1 MTVNRID
8 RKNFLTKLAQVPIT
22 SHKPQF
28 PISMN
33 KKPITWFPKVLFK
46 WDKENNNRPM
56 PWRGEKDPYKVWL
69 SEVILQQTRVEQG
82 LKYYKKFIE
91 AFPSINSL
99 ASAPEQ
105 RIFKLWEGLG
115 YYNRCRNLIDTANN
129 IVNNLN
135 GKFPDRY
142 EEIKKLK
149 GIGPYTAAAIA
160 SFVFNESRAVVDG
173 NVFRVISRIFGLDAP
188 IDTAEGKRVFTEF
201 ANELISMQE
210 PALFNQAIMDFG
222 AVVCKPA
229 PNCKQCPFNGYCK
242 AFRHNKVLRLP
253 VKTKKVVVQR
263 RWFNYVVMEYRGKVA
278 IRQRTKK
285 DIWHNLFEFLLI
297 ESRPRMSTAAV
308 LKEIK
313 KEGWLGQNSY
323 EVKSMSPIFSQQ
335 LSHQRIE
342 GRFTRLKLNRKHILS
357 KEVLWIRKNDIKQ
370 FPFPK
375 FVNQYLEQEQS
386 LH

>member
-1 MTVNRID
+1 
-8 RKNFLTKLAQVPIT
+8 
-22 SHKPQF
+22 
-28 PISMN
+28 
-33 KKPITWFPKVLFK
+33 
-46 WDKENNNRPM
+46 
-56 PWRGEKDPYKVWL
+56 VWL

-82 LKYYKKFIE
+82 RKYYEKFIA
-91 AFPSINSL
+91 AFPNITSL

-105 RIFKLWEGLG
+105 TIFKLWEGLG
-115 YYNRCRNLIDTANN
+115 YYNRCRNLIHTANS

-160 SFVFNESRAVVDG
+160 SFVFNEPRAVVDG
-173 NVFRVISRIFGLDAP
+173 NVFRVLSRIFGLDIP
-188 IDTAEGKRVFTEF
+188 IDTLEGKRVFTEF
-201 ANELISMQE
+201 ANGLISRQE

-222 AVVCKPA
+222 AVVCKPD
-229 PNCKQCPFNGYCK
+229 PDCKRCPFNGYCK
-242 AFRHNKVLRLP
+242 AFRHHEVLRFP
-253 VKTKKVVVQR
+253 VKTKKIIVQR
-263 RWFNYVVMEYRGKVA
+263 RWFNYVVMEYRGQVA

-297 ESRPRMSTAAV
+297 ESRPRISTAAV
-308 LKEIK
+308 LKEIN
-313 KEGWLGQNSY
+313 KEGWLGQNSF
-323 EVKSMSPIFSQQ
+323 EVTSVSPIFSQQ

-342 GRFTRLKLNRKHILS
+342 GRFTRLKLNQKHMLS
-357 KEVLWIRKNDIKQ
+357 NEVLWIRKNDIKQ

-375 FVNQYLEQEQS
+375 FINQFLEQRHS